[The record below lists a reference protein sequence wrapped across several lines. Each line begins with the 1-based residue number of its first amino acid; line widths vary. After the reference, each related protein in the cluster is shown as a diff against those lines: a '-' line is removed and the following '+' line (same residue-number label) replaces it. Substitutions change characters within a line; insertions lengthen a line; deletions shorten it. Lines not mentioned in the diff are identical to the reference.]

1 MSFRLPKIY
10 PLTDV
15 GLTGLTHAEQVRRL
29 AKGGATLI
37 QLRDKT
43 SGAREFLESAR
54 AAVIA
59 ARECGVKL
67 IINDRAD
74 IAVAVGA
81 DGVHLGQDDLPVSA
95 ARELLGTKAIIGL
108 STHSLSQAEAAT
120 KLAID
125 YLALGPVFS
134 TSTKDDTA
142 PELGLTGL
150 TEIRHRIAEFPLV
163 AIGGIT
169 VDRALEVLHAGANSL
184 AVISALL
191 RNPDQITTQTTRLLQ
206 LVNANV
212 QQI

>member
-191 RNPDQITTQTTRLLQ
+191 RNPDQITSQTSRLLQ

>member
-1 MSFRLPKIY
+1 VSFRLPKIY

-95 ARELLGTKAIIGL
+95 ARELLGAQAIIGL

-150 TEIRHRIAEFPLV
+150 TEVRNRIAEFPLV

-191 RNPDQITTQTTRLLQ
+191 RNPDQITAQTTRLLH

>member
-1 MSFRLPKIY
+1 MSFRLPQIY

-54 AAVIA
+54 AAIIA

-67 IINDRAD
+67 IINDRVD
-74 IAVAVGA
+74 IAAAVGA

-95 ARELLGTKAIIGL
+95 ARELLGSQAIIGL

-120 KLAID
+120 KLSID

-134 TSTKDDTA
+134 TSTKDDAA

-150 TEIRHRIAEFPLV
+150 VQVRNRIAEFPLV

-169 VDRALEVLHAGANSL
+169 VDRALEVFHAGANSM

-191 RNPDQITTQTTRLLQ
+191 RNPDEITAQTARLFQ
-206 LVNANV
+206 LVNASV

>member
-59 ARECGVKL
+59 AGECGVKL

-134 TSTKDDTA
+134 TSTKNDTA

-150 TEIRHRIAEFPLV
+150 TEVRNRIAEFPLV

-191 RNPDQITTQTTRLLQ
+191 RNPDQITAQTTRLLH

>member
-1 MSFRLPKIY
+1 VSFRLPKIY

-59 ARECGVKL
+59 AGECGVKL

-134 TSTKDDTA
+134 TSTKNDTA

-150 TEIRHRIAEFPLV
+150 TEVRNRIAEFPLV

-191 RNPDQITTQTTRLLQ
+191 RNPDQITAQTTRLLH